1 MTFLLVII
9 YITFISLGLPDALLG
24 SGWPSMY
31 QELGVSIASAGIVS
45 MIVSGGTILSSFIS
59 GKVIRKFGVAKTTAV
74 SVAMTAIALLGFSFS
89 GHFFLLC
96 LWAIPLGLGAGAV
109 DSALNNFVALH
120 YEAKH
125 MNWLHCF
132 WGVGASISPLIMSFS
147 LGKWQLWHRGYQI
160 VGIIQVILVVILFAT
175 LPMWKK
181 VAGKAEQDEAATEK
195 YLSVKELLALPS
207 AKQILLALFCYC
219 AIEATV
225 GLWGS
230 SFLVTVRGIEAGVA
244 ASWIAIYY
252 AGITIGRFFS
262 GILAIKLSS
271 QQLIQLGLT
280 LITLG
285 VVILFMPLP
294 NIMLLVGLFF
304 IGLGCAPIYPSILHE
319 TPNNFGAANSQS
331 MMGIQMGC
339 AYIGITFMPPLF
351 GLIAAKTSYQ
361 TFPYF
366 LGAVLLVMV
375 LMIGSSQNKI
385 DSATTKK

>member
-1 MTFLLVII
+1 MVFLLVII

-31 QELGVSIASAGIVS
+31 QELGVPIASAGIVS
-45 MIVSGGTILSSFIS
+45 MIISGGTILSSFIS
-59 GKVIRKFGVAKTTAV
+59 GKVIRKFGVALTTSV
-74 SVAMTAIALLGFSFS
+74 SVAMTAVALLGFSFS
-89 GHFFLLC
+89 SHFFLLC

-147 LGKWQLWHRGYQI
+147 LAKWQLWHRGYQI
-160 VGIIQVILVVILFAT
+160 VGIIQVVLAILLFAT

-181 VAGKAEQDEAATEK
+181 ATNGNTQDEETTK
-195 YLSVKELLALPS
+195 KHLNVKELLALPA
-207 AKQILLALFCYC
+207 AKKILLALFCYC

-230 SFLVTVRGIEAGVA
+230 SFLVTVRGIDAGTA

-252 AGITIGRFFS
+252 AGITIGRFLS
-262 GILAIKLSS
+262 GILAIKFNS
-271 QQLIQLGLT
+271 QQLIQIGLT

-285 VVILFMPLP
+285 VAILFMPIP
-294 NIMLLVGLFF
+294 DIMLLVGLFF
-304 IGLGCAPIYPSILHE
+304 IGLGCAPIYPSVLHE
-319 TPNNFGAANSQS
+319 TPNNFGSENSQT

-351 GLIAAKTSYQ
+351 GLIASKMSYR

-366 LGAVLLVMV
+366 LGILLLVMV
-375 LMIGSSQNKI
+375 LMIGSAEEKMDKSNKN
-385 DSATTKK
+385 K